1 MASHGDDGANYSLHD
16 GSPIGAAGRTVRA
29 SQGDEASLLGPHD
42 VSTTLN
48 YYAPVGDEP
57 PYRYIY
63 GTPPGKPE
71 HNLGD
76 DPRPV
81 VVHDARGREDEF
93 KLDVHGFQFEKHVS
107 AEKQFVDEEAIK
119 TGYYKEIEELLKKV
133 AGGKRVF
140 IFDHTISRR
149 RSATGGLM
157 SNPYGRRHHEKDGTL
172 PRDQQ
177 RGPVTYEA
185 SVKRVRQLLG
195 DDADRLLQS
204 RVRLINVWR
213 PIGNPVFHKPLA
225 VSDWR
230 YLDEGT
236 DLVPVRYIYPNR
248 EGATFSVRYNPAHRW
263 WYLAQQTPDEVTL
276 IKCYDSETDRARL
289 TPHTAF
295 WDQTSPKDAPHRQ
308 SIEVR
313 AFVFDEE

>member
-1 MASHGDDGANYSLHD
+1 MAIATLQS
-16 GSPIGAAGRTVRA
+16 
-29 SQGDEASLLGPHD
+29 PHD

-48 YYAPVGDEP
+48 YFASTDDDA

-63 GTPPGKPE
+63 TTPPAGKSE

-93 KLDVHGFQFEKHVS
+93 KLDVHGFQFARHVS
-107 AEKQFVDEEAIK
+107 VEKEFVDEERIR
-119 TGYYKEIEELLKKV
+119 TVYYKEVEELLKRET
-133 AGGKRVF
+133 GGKRVL
-140 IFDHTISRR
+140 IFDHTI
-149 RSATGGLM
+149 
-157 SNPYGRRHHEKDGTL
+157 RRHPEKDGTL
-172 PRDQQ
+172 PRNQI
-177 RGPVTYEA
+177 RGPVERVHIDQTYEA

-195 DDADRLLQS
+195 ADADRLLQS

-225 VSDWR
+225 VGDWR
-230 YLDEGT
+230 SLDERT
-236 DLVPVRYIYPNR
+236 DLVPVRYIYPDR
-248 EGATFSVRYNPAHRW
+248 EGATFSVRYNPGHRW
-263 WYLAQQTPDEVTL
+263 WHLAQQTPEEVTL

-295 WDQTSPKDAPHRQ
+295 WDQTSPSDAPHRQ
-308 SIEVR
+308 SIEIR
-313 AFVFDEE
+313 ALVFDGE

>member
-1 MASHGDDGANYSLHD
+1 M
-16 GSPIGAAGRTVRA
+16 TVA
-29 SQGDEASLLGPHD
+29 TLQSPHD

-48 YYAPVGDEP
+48 YFASIDDDA

-63 GTPPGKPE
+63 TTPPAGKHE

-81 VVHDARGREDEF
+81 VVHDARGRESEF
-93 KLDVHGFQFEKHVS
+93 TLDVHGFQFARHVS
-107 AEKQFVDEEAIK
+107 AEKEFVDEERIR
-119 TGYYKEIEELLKKV
+119 TVYYKEVEELLKRET
-133 AGGKRVF
+133 GGRRVL
-140 IFDHTISRR
+140 IFDHTIRFVVRAARCSWRQTTSRFVLER
-149 RSATGGLM
+149 V
-157 SNPYGRRHHEKDGTL
+157 HI
-172 PRDQQ
+172 DQ
-177 RGPVTYEA
+177 TYEA

-195 DDADRLLQS
+195 ADADRLLRS

-213 PIGNPVFHKPLA
+213 PIAHPVFHKPLA
-225 VSDWR
+225 VGDWR
-230 YLDEGT
+230 SLDEHA
-236 DLVPVRYIYPNR
+236 DLVPVRYIYPDR

-263 WYLAQQTPDEVTL
+263 WYLAQQTPEEVTL

-295 WDQTSPKDAPHRQ
+295 WDQTSPSDAPHRQ

-313 AFVFDEE
+313 ALVFDGE